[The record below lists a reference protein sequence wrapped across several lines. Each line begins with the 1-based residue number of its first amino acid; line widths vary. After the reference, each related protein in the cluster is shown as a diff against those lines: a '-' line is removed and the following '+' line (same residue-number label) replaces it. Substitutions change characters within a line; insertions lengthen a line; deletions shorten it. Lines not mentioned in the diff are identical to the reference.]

1 MPNFWRLTITP
12 ILKTHEFP
20 LGMLILYP
28 PLENMTTCITII
40 TTYSRPQ
47 LTQLRELERS
57 QKIFDETK
65 GDQNKRKFIMKTIQT
80 WFNDFD
86 YDWSGEN
93 NHKLV
98 YPNLLKLTRRLELA
112 TQLVIGQNKY
122 CATEYQVCIQSY
134 ARPYEG
140 LKVRGH
146 VLMWWA

>member
-1 MPNFWRLTITP
+1 MNSQIF
-12 ILKTHEFP
+12 
-20 LGMLILYP
+20 
-28 PLENMTTCITII
+28 
-40 TTYSRPQ
+40 RPQ
-47 LTQLRELERS
+47 LTELRELERS

-86 YDWSGEN
+86 YDWSGKN

-122 CATEYQVCIQSY
+122 CATEYQVCTKTFWKIESVNK
-134 ARPYEG
+134 AF
-140 LKVRGH
+140 LF
-146 VLMWWA
+146 

>member
-1 MPNFWRLTITP
+1 
-12 ILKTHEFP
+12 
-20 LGMLILYP
+20 
-28 PLENMTTCITII
+28 MTTCITII

-122 CATEYQVCIQSY
+122 CATEYQVCFCF
-134 ARPYEG
+134 
-140 LKVRGH
+140 
-146 VLMWWA
+146 

>member
-1 MPNFWRLTITP
+1 MD
-12 ILKTHEFP
+12 
-20 LGMLILYP
+20 P

-112 TQLVIGQNKY
+112 TQLVIGQNKN
-122 CATEYQVCIQSY
+122 CATEYQVCILVQNTPNTKKY
-134 ARPYEG
+134 F
-140 LKVRGH
+140 
-146 VLMWWA
+146 